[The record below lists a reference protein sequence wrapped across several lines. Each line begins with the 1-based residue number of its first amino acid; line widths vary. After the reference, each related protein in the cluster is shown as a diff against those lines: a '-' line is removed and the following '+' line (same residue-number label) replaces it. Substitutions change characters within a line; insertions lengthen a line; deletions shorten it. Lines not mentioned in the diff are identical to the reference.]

1 MTMMDRDSLLER
13 MQGDITVSRNDPAQK
28 TYNIEL
34 LRGREQFTAEVMRML
49 AVIEGELGRRESKDR
64 LGLSDEKHFRENC
77 QRSSV
82 ALRIV
87 EMTIPDKQR
96 SPSQRHRLTKG
107 GRTLLASAKEK
118 N

>member
-1 MTMMDRDSLLER
+1 MTMMDRDSLPER
-13 MQGDITVSRNDPAQK
+13 MQGEITVSRNDPAQK
-28 TYNIEL
+28 TYTIEL
-34 LRGREQFTAEVMRML
+34 LRGREQATAEVMRML

-64 LGLSDEKHFRENC
+64 LGLSDEKHFREHC

-82 ALRIV
+82 ALRLV
-87 EMTIPDKQR
+87 EMTVPDKPR
-96 SPSQRHRLTKG
+96 SLSQRQPLTDA